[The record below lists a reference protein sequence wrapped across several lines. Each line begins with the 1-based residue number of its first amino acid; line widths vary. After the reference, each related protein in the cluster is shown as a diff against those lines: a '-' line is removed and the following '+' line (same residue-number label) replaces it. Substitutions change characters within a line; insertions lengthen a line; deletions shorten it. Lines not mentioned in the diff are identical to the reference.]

1 MSTKAKIKIV
11 DDNQLRAEIEDISE
25 KISKVDIAKWAIL
38 IAKHILQTVHIDYQT
53 VEEITQGF
61 AVHTSWQ
68 IGEARMYDVRQSG
81 FKIHKLAR
89 ACEDEIQKT
98 AFRVVGQAVG
108 TGHMKE
114 HAMVASDYAVKTIG
128 LITDNDHKAIR
139 KEREWQ
145 LQTLKKLVEN
155 NILDKK

>member
-1 MSTKAKIKIV
+1 MPTKPKIKII
-11 DDNQLRAEIEDISE
+11 DNSELRKEIDEIYE
-25 KISKVDIAKWAIL
+25 NMNQINIAKWSL
-38 IAKHILQTVHIDYQT
+38 SMAKHILKIVNIDYESINEI
-53 VEEITQGF
+53 EEGF
-61 AVHTSWQ
+61 RINELWQ
-68 IGEARMYDVRQSG
+68 IKEARMYDVRQSG